1 MILLVKV
8 ALIRGGHFLNG
19 RFLNFRYSIVR
30 AIKGHAIKEVRWQ
43 EFVAGHSRL
52 GRLGVASEHSR
63 ERPASR

>member
-8 ALIRGGHFLNG
+8 ALIRSG

-43 EFVAGHSRL
+43 EFVAGHF
-52 GRLGVASEHSR
+52 
-63 ERPASR
+63 